1 MNKPF
6 YHKYKNAWYLQQG
19 KRQIRL
25 AENRDEAFSI
35 WHRMMSGETAKISR
49 KVEGLYTE
57 FIRDMNVNVSAST
70 VAWYRMFLD
79 VFVAEVGPEK
89 DAESVVPYDVT
100 SCMNR
105 QSGWRQ
111 NTRHNFARAVKRL
124 YKWSVDQGL
133 IQTNPLANMA
143 KPRPV
148 VREDFITD
156 EQFAAI
162 TDTLAD
168 GPFKDLLVVA
178 WDTGMRPQELFALE
192 SRHVDRGKIMFPRNE
207 SKGKSSVRVVYVGT
221 ERSNAIIERLR
232 DVNPSGKLFRNT
244 RGSAWNKGSVKC
256 AFARLEKATGIRTHL
271 GAFRKGFCTTG
282 LKNGVDTVTMSH
294 LMGHAS
300 TAMVSRVYAKVHHDP
315 AHMMAAAARVRPVR
329 SQDPEKPPQE
339 T

>member
-6 YHKYKNAWYLQQG
+6 YHKHKNAWYLQQG
-19 KRQIRL
+19 KRQLRL
-25 AENRDEAFSI
+25 AENRDEAFAM
-35 WHRMMSGETAKISR
+35 WHRMMSGETAKPSR
-49 KVEGLYTE
+49 KVEGLYE
-57 FIRDMNVNVSAST
+57 DFVRDMSVNVSQST
-70 VAWYRMFLD
+70 IAWYKMFLD
-79 VFVAEVGPEK
+79 VFVAEVGPDK

-105 QSGWRQ
+105 QSGWHQ
-111 NTRHNFARAVKRL
+111 NTRHNFVRAVKRL

-133 IQTNPLANMA
+133 LASNPIANMV

-156 EQFAAI
+156 EQFDAI
-162 TDTLAD
+162 TQSLPE

-192 SRHVDRGKIMFPRNE
+192 SRHVDGCKIVFPRSE
-207 SKGKSSVRVVYVGT
+207 SKGKISVRVVYVGT
-221 ERSNAIIERLR
+221 ERSNGIIERLSSDR
-232 DVNPSGKLFRNT
+232 VTGKLFRNT
-244 RGSAWNKGSVKC
+244 RGVAWNKGSVKC
-256 AFARLEKATGIRTHL
+256 AFARLEKATGIKTHL

-315 AHMMAAAARVRPVR
+315 AHMLAAATRVRAER
-329 SQDPEKPPQE
+329 SQGRGKPTQE